1 MTNLLAI
8 EESFLS
14 KSEVKQALDLTNV
27 RSLQRHLQNGQK
39 KKFEQTLALSGI
51 VAKGYQWFKSEG
63 KAMLAEQGLEWT
75 AKDFASKVYGW
86 NKSYLFKVVKA
97 GETEAEKIE
106 TFKTK
111 CDEMEREGKEPNRTL
126 EGLLKWLSTATTEGG
141 EGEGEGGE
149 GEETQVE
156 ERQKA
161 IITFAWKRPDGTNVA
176 CRVMSD
182 GTLKTT
188 NNADELTD
196 GINALINH
204 LRNNLGD
211 NARQDDP
218 MQDYEDRLEFVMDA
232 EEDEDESL

>member
-39 KKFEQTLALSGI
+39 KKFDQTLALSGI

-106 TFKTK
+106 TFKAK

-126 EGLLKWLSTATTEGG
+126 EGLLKWLSTSATEGG
-141 EGEGEGGE
+141 EGDGEGGE

-161 IITFAWKRPDGTNVA
+161 IMTFAYKVDGVSVS
-176 CRVMSD
+176 CRVMSN
-182 GTLKTT
+182 GEVKTT
-188 NNADELTD
+188 NSREELT
-196 GINALINH
+196 IAIKTL
-204 LRNNLGD
+204 LRYVETP
-211 NARQDDP
+211 QDDP
-218 MQDYEDRLEFVMDA
+218 MGDYEDRLEFAMDA
-232 EEDEDESL
+232 EEEDDYIE